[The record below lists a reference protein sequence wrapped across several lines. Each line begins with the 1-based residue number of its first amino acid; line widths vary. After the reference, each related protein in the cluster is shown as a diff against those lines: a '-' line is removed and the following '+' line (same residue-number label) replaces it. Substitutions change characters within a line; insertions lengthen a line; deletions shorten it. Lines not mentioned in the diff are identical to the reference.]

1 MIILTPGDFVKAQL
15 QNGCATETVDIV
27 SSWRDITVDTYSAGR
42 FATFISGTAAISVVD
57 SPVASTQRVVDHISI
72 FNKDSAENV
81 ITVSQQIAGSAYI
94 LWRGNL
100 SSGWSARYIESAG
113 WVKIDAE
120 GDTSDVGA
128 DGPVGPP
135 GETIVG
141 PAGSP
146 GVSGLS
152 IQGEKGESGVSG
164 ISIQGEK
171 GESGVSGISIQGERG
186 EVGASGI
193 SFIWRNIWDVVTS
206 YVANDVVYCSGSS
219 FICLTD
225 VTGTPEPA
233 TNPSWYIMTQKGA
246 DGSNGFDGAPGVSG
260 ISIQGEKGEPGVSG
274 ISIQGERGEPGV
286 SGISIQGPAGPAGN
300 PGVSGINGLNGTNAT
315 TSPLWD
321 RPHRLRPAVLTTDVN
336 NWTPP
341 GYMEYSY
348 WQIQST
354 KAGLAAKIT
363 GINSSGIPVGRI
375 ITMQNIGAANIVF
388 PYNDGGSSLGN
399 RFSLSA
405 ATKLLEPNGI
415 ITFRYSL
422 NNDTDALYW
431 MNTCGPS

>member
-57 SPVASTQRVVDHISI
+57 SPVVSTQRVVDHISI

-146 GVSGLS
+146 GVSG
-152 IQGEKGESGVSG
+152 

-193 SFIWRNIWDVVTS
+193 SFIWRNIWDAGTG

-246 DGSNGFDGAPGVSG
+246 DGVSIVGPQGSPGVSG
-260 ISIQGEKGEPGVSG
+260 VSIEGKKGE
-274 ISIQGERGEPGV
+274 
-286 SGISIQGPAGPAGN
+286 

-321 RPHRLRPAVLTTDVN
+321 RPHRLRPAVLTATVN
-336 NWTPP
+336 DWAPP

-348 WQIQST
+348 WQIQSN
-354 KAGLAAKIT
+354 KAGTAVSIT
-363 GINSSGIPVGRI
+363 GINSSGIPVGRM
-375 ITMQNIGAANIVF
+375 ITMQNIGAKVINF
-388 PYNDGGSSLGN
+388 PSGDVGSAPGN
-399 RFSLSA
+399 RFSLTASKSLV
-405 ATKLLEPNGI
+405 TDSV

>member
-57 SPVASTQRVVDHISI
+57 SPVVSTQRVVDHISI
-72 FNKDSAENV
+72 FNKDSAENI

-146 GVSGLS
+146 GVSGIS

-171 GESGVSGISIQGERG
+171 GEPGVSGISIQGEKG

-246 DGSNGFDGAPGVSG
+246 DGISIQGEKGESGVSG
-260 ISIQGEKGEPGVSG
+260 ISIQGEKGESGVSG
-274 ISIQGERGEPGV
+274 ISIQGEKGEKGEPGV
-286 SGISIQGPAGPAGN
+286 
-300 PGVSGINGLNGTNAT
+300 GVSGINGLNGTNAT

-321 RPHRLRPAVLTTDVN
+321 RPHRLRPAVLTATVN
-336 NWTPP
+336 DWAPP

-348 WQIQST
+348 WQIQSN
-354 KAGLAAKIT
+354 KAGTAVSIT
-363 GINSSGIPVGRI
+363 GINSSGIPVGRM
-375 ITMQNIGAANIVF
+375 ITIQNIGAKVINF
-388 PYNDGGSSLGN
+388 PSGDVGSAPGN
-399 RFSLSA
+399 RFALTAAKSLVTDSV
-405 ATKLLEPNGI
+405 

>member
-27 SSWRDITVDTYSAGR
+27 SSWRDITTDTYGAGR

-57 SPVASTQRVVDHISI
+57 SPVVSTQRVVDHISI

-164 ISIQGEK
+164 ISIQGE
-171 GESGVSGISIQGERG
+171 RG

-193 SFIWRNIWDVVTS
+193 SFIWRNIWDAGTG

-246 DGSNGFDGAPGVSG
+246 DGISIQGEKGESGVSG
-260 ISIQGEKGEPGVSG
+260 ISIQGEKGEK
-274 ISIQGERGEPGV
+274 GE
-286 SGISIQGPAGPAGN
+286 

-321 RPHRLRPAVLTTDVN
+321 RPHRLRPAVITTDVN

-399 RFSLSA
+399 RFSLST